1 MKLFQYQKFS
11 AGAIILAILYLIAVG
26 AWIAN
31 IVKFIGI
38 LDNPI
43 TAMFV
48 ARLVGI
54 FAVPLGMILGFV

>member
-11 AGAIILAILYLIAVG
+11 AGAIILAIFYLIAVG

>member
-11 AGAIILAILYLIAVG
+11 TVAIILAILYLTAVG

-38 LDNPI
+38 LDNPV